1 MKFLNFLHKRLRLS
15 SLHRSISTAGY
26 QVNQQKSKS
35 CPSYYVVIGG
45 ISLAALIT
53 LNSNRTLNDD
63 NTLAEDIAKSGVNIH
78 FYNEVV
84 KILDSSQININF
96 DDLQQHGKPYS
107 SYHESSKIPN
117 IILLPKSTEDVS
129 NIVKLC
135 KKYHVPIVP
144 YGGAT
149 SLEGQILTLQGGVS
163 LDFTLMKEI
172 VNINKNDLDITVQA
186 GLGYIELNEYLKP
199 LGLCFPLDPGP
210 GATIGG
216 MCACRCSGSTA
227 VKYGSMRENVLNLTA
242 VLADENGTIIKT
254 GSRAR
259 KSSAGYDVTRLL
271 IGSEGTLAIITEATL
286 KLHTIPKISYSL
298 RISFPSVKEASNTAA
313 TTFTSGINIR
323 RCELMDDE
331 MVKII
336 NKVHPTM
343 KPWIESNT
351 LLYEITG
358 LTEEGTLEQV
368 EMVKDIAIKNNASSI
383 DIATDVTANN
393 KLWMMRKECLW
404 TIMATYP
411 DREPMITDVC
421 VPLTRLAELMLY
433 AKEAIEVSKLPCPII
448 AHAGDGNFHVIIMFK
463 PDVPEEVITAGKLA
477 DDLAKKA
484 ISMEGTCT
492 GEHGIGVGKIDLL
505 QLEMGP
511 GTMKVMETIKNGL
524 DPENLLN
531 PGKIFRNKKGCL

>member
-1 MKFLNFLHKRLRLS
+1 
-15 SLHRSISTAGY
+15 
-26 QVNQQKSKS
+26 
-35 CPSYYVVIGG
+35 
-45 ISLAALIT
+45 
-53 LNSNRTLNDD
+53 
-63 NTLAEDIAKSGVNIH
+63 
-78 FYNEVV
+78 
-84 KILDSSQININF
+84 
-96 DDLQQHGKPYS
+96 
-107 SYHESSKIPN
+107 
-117 IILLPKSTEDVS
+117 
-129 NIVKLC
+129 
-135 KKYHVPIVP
+135 
-144 YGGAT
+144 
-149 SLEGQILTLQGGVS
+149 
-163 LDFTLMKEI
+163 
-172 VNINKNDLDITVQA
+172 
-186 GLGYIELNEYLKP
+186 
-199 LGLCFPLDPGP
+199 
-210 GATIGG
+210 
-216 MCACRCSGSTA
+216 
-227 VKYGSMRENVLNLTA
+227 MRENVLNLTA

-368 EMVKDIAIKNNASSI
+368 EMVKDIAIENNASSI

-433 AKEAIEVSKLPCPII
+433 AKEAIEASKLPCPII
-448 AHAGDGNFHVIIMFK
+448 AHAGDGNLHVNIIK
-463 PDVPEEVITAGKLA
+463 GNLTDEQWDTELS
-477 DDLAKKA
+477 KA
-484 ISMEGTCT
+484 IRELFTEVVKLGGTIS
-492 GEHGIGVGKIDLL
+492 GEHGIGLVQKSYMDIAFPEVTLNL
-505 QLEMGP
+505 MRNIK
-511 GTMKVMETIKNGL
+511 KVF
-524 DPENLLN
+524 DPKGILN
-531 PGKIFRNKKGCL
+531 AGKIF